1 METKDHIRTILNNT
15 FDIISETYKYQ
26 KEDCHFAPVGK
37 SRLIFPKKSDGTIRV
52 SEQEL
57 RFIFVEQLN
66 EHVRENWDVYY
77 SVETPTEYN
86 YRFSGASAPECHGV
100 EADGR
105 SANIDLSIHNN
116 QGERIALIEFKHG
129 HDFDAMNKDF
139 LKLAKEKGDSL
150 RFFVGLLS
158 SSAQVTIDS
167 IDEKIKTSA
176 LDRNTEFIYYSLDH
190 AKKGPKIIFGEDFLK
205 NK

>member
-1 METKDHIRTILNNT
+1 M
-15 FDIISETYKYQ
+15 
-26 KEDCHFAPVGK
+26 
-37 SRLIFPKKSDGTIRV
+37 

-66 EHVRENWDVYY
+66 EYVRKNWDVYY

-86 YRFSGASAPECHGV
+86 YRFSGASGPVCHGT
-100 EADGR
+100 EANGR
-105 SANIDLSIHNN
+105 SANIDLSIHDN
-116 QGERIALIEFKHG
+116 QGKRIALIEFKHG

-158 SSAQVTIDS
+158 SSEQATIGR
-167 IDEKIKTSA
+167 IAEKIPGSA
-176 LDRNTEFIYYSLDH
+176 LDSNTEFIYFSLDH
-190 AKKGPKIIFGEDFLK
+190 ANQGPEIIFGKDFLK

>member
-1 METKDHIRTILNNT
+1 METKEHVRVILKNT
-15 FDIISETYKYQ
+15 LDIISQTYKFQ
-26 KEDCHFAPVGK
+26 KEDCDFAPASK

-66 EHVRENWDVYY
+66 EYIRDNWDVYY

-86 YRFSGASAPECHGV
+86 YRFSSTSAPECYGT

-105 SANIDLSIHNN
+105 SANIDLSIHDN
-116 QGERIALIEFKHG
+116 QGRRIALIEFKHG

-139 LKLAKEKGDSL
+139 LKLAKEPGDSE
-150 RFFVGLLS
+150 RFFIGLLS
-158 SSAQVTIDS
+158 SSDENTITS
-167 IDEKIKTSA
+167 INRKITEKESV
-176 LDRNTEFIYYSLDH
+176 LESNTEFIYYSLDH
-190 AKKGPKIIFGEDFLK
+190 ANMGPQVLSVKNFLK
-205 NK
+205 